1 MNRDLDIL
9 EFIIDSINHLESYI
23 ENVDEESFLWNEEK
37 KDACLTRIVVLGEY
51 SARVSDEIKNK
62 FSEVEWQL
70 MKATRNYFV
79 HVYRGIDWR
88 RVWETLQTDIPA
100 LKIKVEKIIN
110 EIS

>member
-9 EFIIDSINHLESYI
+9 EFLIDSINHLESYI
-23 ENVDEESFLWNEEK
+23 ENVDEESFLRNEEK

-51 SARVSDEIKNK
+51 SARISDELKNK
-62 FSEVEWQL
+62 FSDIEWQL

-88 RVWETLQTDIPA
+88 RVWETLQSDIPG
-100 LKIKVEKIIN
+100 LKIKIEKIIN

>member
-1 MNRDLDIL
+1 MNTDLDIL
-9 EFIIDSINHLESYI
+9 DFLIDSINHLESYI
-23 ENVDEESFLWNEEK
+23 ENVDEESFLRNEEK
-37 KDACLTRIVVLGEY
+37 KDACLTRIVMLGEY
-51 SARVSDEIKNK
+51 SARVSDEIKSK
-62 FSEVEWQL
+62 FSDIEWQL

-88 RVWETLQTDIPA
+88 RVWETLQSDIPE

>member
-9 EFIIDSINHLESYI
+9 EFLIDSINHLESYI
-23 ENVDEESFLWNEEK
+23 ENVDEESFLRNEEK

-51 SARVSDEIKNK
+51 SARISDELKNK
-62 FSEVEWQL
+62 FSDIEWQL

-79 HVYRGIDWR
+79 HVYRGIDWC
-88 RVWETLQTDIPA
+88 RVWETLQSDIPG
-100 LKIKVEKIIN
+100 LKIKIEKIIN

>member
-9 EFIIDSINHLESYI
+9 EFLIDSINHLESYI
-23 ENVDEESFLWNEEK
+23 ENVDEESFLRNEEK

-51 SARVSDEIKNK
+51 SARISDELKNK
-62 FSEVEWQL
+62 FSDIEWQL

-88 RVWETLQTDIPA
+88 RVWETLQSDIPA
-100 LKIKVEKIIN
+100 LKIKIEKIIN

>member
-9 EFIIDSINHLESYI
+9 EFLIDSINHLESYI
-23 ENVDEESFLWNEEK
+23 ENVDEESFLRNEEK

-51 SARVSDEIKNK
+51 SARISDELKNK
-62 FSEVEWQL
+62 FSDIEWQL

-79 HVYRGIDWR
+79 HVYRGIDWH
-88 RVWETLQTDIPA
+88 RVWETLQSDIPG
-100 LKIKVEKIIN
+100 LKIKIEKIIN

>member
-9 EFIIDSINHLESYI
+9 EFLIDSINHLESYI
-23 ENVDEESFLWNEEK
+23 ENVDEESFLRNEEK

-51 SARVSDEIKNK
+51 SARISDELKNK
-62 FSEVEWQL
+62 FSDIEWQL

-88 RVWETLQTDIPA
+88 RVWETLQSDIPG
-100 LKIKVEKIIN
+100 LKIKIEKIIK

>member
-9 EFIIDSINHLESYI
+9 EFLIDSINHLESYI
-23 ENVDEESFLWNEEK
+23 ENVDEESFLRNEEK

-51 SARVSDEIKNK
+51 SARISDELKNK
-62 FSEVEWQL
+62 FSDIEWQL

-79 HVYRGIDWR
+79 HVYRGIDWL
-88 RVWETLQTDIPA
+88 RVWETLQSDIPG
-100 LKIKVEKIIN
+100 LKIKIEKIIN

>member
-9 EFIIDSINHLESYI
+9 EFLIDSINHLESYI
-23 ENVDEESFLWNEEK
+23 ENVDEEGFLRNEEK
-37 KDACLTRIVVLGEY
+37 RDACLTRIVMLGEY

-62 FSEVEWQL
+62 FSDIEWQL

-88 RVWETLQTDIPA
+88 RVWETLQTDIPE
-100 LKIKVEKIIN
+100 LKIKIEKIIN

>member
-1 MNRDLDIL
+1 MNRDIDIL
-9 EFIIDSINHLESYI
+9 EFLIDCINHLESYTEGI
-23 ENVDEESFLWNEEK
+23 DEDDFLRNEEK

-51 SARVSDEIKNK
+51 SAKVSDEIKNK
-62 FSEVEWQL
+62 FSDVEWQL

-88 RVWETLQTDIPA
+88 RVWETLQNDIPK
-100 LKIKVEKIIN
+100 LKIKIENIIT

>member
-9 EFIIDSINHLESYI
+9 EFLIDSINHLESYI
-23 ENVDEESFLWNEEK
+23 ENVDEESFLRNEEK
-37 KDACLTRIVVLGEY
+37 KDACLSRIVVLGEY

-62 FSEVEWQL
+62 FSDIEWQL

-88 RVWETLQTDIPA
+88 RVWETLQTDIPK
-100 LKIKVEKIIN
+100 LKIKIEKIIN

>member
-1 MNRDLDIL
+1 LDIL
-9 EFIIDSINHLESYI
+9 EFLIDSINHLESYI
-23 ENVDEESFLWNEEK
+23 ENVDEESFLRNEEK

-51 SARVSDEIKNK
+51 SARISDELKNK
-62 FSEVEWQL
+62 FSDIEWQL

-88 RVWETLQTDIPA
+88 RVWETLQSDIPG
-100 LKIKVEKIIN
+100 LKIKIEKIIN